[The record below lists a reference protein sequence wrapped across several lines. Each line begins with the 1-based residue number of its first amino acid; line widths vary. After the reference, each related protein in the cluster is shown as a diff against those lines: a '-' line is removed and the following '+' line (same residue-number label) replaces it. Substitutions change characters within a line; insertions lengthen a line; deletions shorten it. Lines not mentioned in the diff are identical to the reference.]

1 MSTHGGAPGPR
12 LLDRTLHVFGARIR
26 LGELA
31 RFWSVGATAYV
42 IDFTAFNLL
51 RYGPGELLGDSP
63 LTAKVT
69 SVAISTIAAWLGSRY
84 WTFSDRRTDGR
95 GRELA
100 TFALVNTGGLGVAV
114 GCLAISHYL
123 LDLTSPL
130 ADNISANVIGLVL
143 GTIFRYTFYRRVVF
157 TGTPDA
163 MVRVAATATGAT
175 PVVHAAAPA

>member
-1 MSTHGGAPGPR
+1 MSIRGGTPRPR
-12 LLDRTLHVFGARIR
+12 LPNRTLHVFGARIR

-51 RYGPGELLGDSP
+51 RYGPGELLGDRP
-63 LTAKVT
+63 LTAKVA

-84 WTFSDRRTDGR
+84 WTFADRRTAGR
-95 GRELA
+95 RRELA
-100 TFALVNTGGLGVAV
+100 TFALVNAGGLAVAV
-114 GCLAISHYL
+114 GCLAFSHYTL
-123 LDLTSPL
+123 GLTSPL

-157 TGTPDA
+157 TGTPHEL
-163 MVRVAATATGAT
+163 VRAAATATGST
-175 PVVHAAAPA
+175 PIVPAPSPA

>member
-1 MSTHGGAPGPR
+1 MSTRGGTPRPR
-12 LLDRTLHVFGARIR
+12 LLDRTIHVFGARIR
-26 LGELA
+26 VGELA

-51 RYGPGELLGDSP
+51 RYGPGELLGDRP
-63 LTAKVT
+63 LTAKVA

-84 WTFSDRRTDGR
+84 WTFADRRTAGR

-100 TFALVNTGGLGVAV
+100 TFALVNAGGLGVAV
-114 GCLAISHYL
+114 GCLAFSHYL
-123 LDLTSPL
+123 LGLTSPL

-157 TGTPDA
+157 TGTPDEL
-163 MVRVAATATGAT
+163 VRVAATGAIPVAT
-175 PVVHAAAPA
+175 APSPA